1 MLKGRVDKNAFSDAF
16 KAKGIERS
24 KDVETFLANMT
35 GDDDGWVLPPF
46 FFSPF
51 VLLVLGLVFV
61 RFLLVQTFLANI
73 IHDQD
78 GWVPSPPFLFKYK
91 CTK

>member
-46 FFSPF
+46 NLSP
-51 VLLVLGLVFV
+51 LVLGLVFV
-61 RFLLVQTFLANI
+61 LFLLVHTFLANI
-73 IHDQD
+73 IYDDQD
-78 GWVPSPPFLFKYK
+78 GSSLFVQIQMYK
-91 CTK
+91 II

>member
-1 MLKGRVDKNAFSDAF
+1 MLKGRVDKNAFSEAF

-46 FFSPF
+46 NL
-51 VLLVLGLVFV
+51 VLLVPGLVFV
-61 RFLLVQTFLANI
+61 LFLLVQTFLANI
-73 IHDQD
+73 IFDQD

>member
-1 MLKGRVDKNAFSDAF
+1 MLKGRVDKDAFSEAF

-46 FFSPF
+46 NLSPL
-51 VLLVLGLVFV
+51 VLLVFV
-61 RFLLVQTFLANI
+61 LFLLLETFLAHI
-73 IHDQD
+73 IFDQD